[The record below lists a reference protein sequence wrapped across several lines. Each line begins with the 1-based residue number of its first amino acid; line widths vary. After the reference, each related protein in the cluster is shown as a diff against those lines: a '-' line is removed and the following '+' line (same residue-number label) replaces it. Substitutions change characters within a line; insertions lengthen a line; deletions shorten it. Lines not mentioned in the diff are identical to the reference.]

1 MNTVIYLPNA
11 LCPQHRQVLQVAP
24 SSAPHAPRATIAS
37 LAPTGW
43 AHPFVAFVD
52 GVPVLRAQWGQPL
65 QADQA
70 LAFVDVH
77 AIPQGGGGGGGSDAL
92 RTVAMIA
99 LMVYAP
105 GLGTA
110 LTGAQF
116 GVLAGYSTA
125 LVTAGITLGGM
136 ALINTV
142 LPPAKPTSP
151 QQATALAAASPTYSL
166 QAQGN
171 TARLEAAI
179 PEHFGRMLAY
189 PDYAAM
195 PYAEYSGNEQ
205 YLYQLLCIGRGH
217 YDIEAIRIEDTNI
230 ANFDDVTYEVIGPGQ
245 SVNLFPANVI
255 TSPELG
261 GQDLVDTSYIGPF
274 TVNPA
279 GTTVNYVGLDFVM
292 PRGLYYANNDGS
304 LGEKNVQV
312 QVELRR
318 IDDVGNVLVD
328 WQVVTDGTQYGA
340 WSDWSVYG
348 QDVAMPPDTASAQY
362 RSETLNNEF
371 ISTIVYVCT
380 RTVTTGAVFSA
391 ASTTAQRLSLRFGVA
406 AGRYECRVQ
415 RLDTK
420 DTSTRAGHDAVWA
433 GLRGY
438 VNDAR
443 LYGDVTLLAVR
454 MRASSQLSG
463 QASRKINV
471 IATRLLPTYTGSGWT
486 GLQPTRSI
494 AWALAYIAKSVG
506 LTDAQIDL
514 SALRTLDA
522 TWSARSDYFDA
533 RFDQFLSFWEAA
545 TKTAQA
551 GRAKVYLQGGVL
563 RIARDQAATI
573 PVAMFGMRN
582 ILKNSFSVEYLM
594 PTDDTADDVR
604 VSYFDNVRWK
614 PATVTAKL
622 PASTSAKPSKI
633 DLFGVTNR
641 AHAYREGLYTAAA
654 NRYRRKIIKFTTE
667 MEGFIPSFLDLINI
681 QHDMPGWGQGGEVV
695 AVAAAQNLL
704 RYSEQFDN
712 AVYSKINITVTA
724 NAIAAPNGSL
734 TADLI
739 YNTPSSPSYIGL
751 QFVLL
756 QLNTV
761 YTFSFFASP
770 QTSNKVIALEYNL
783 GLGAEFAAAVFNL
796 QSMSITGDALGASIN
811 DVGNGWYRLAI
822 TVTTRTSGTP
832 RFNVIYIGALGAT
845 ADSVTFGL
853 WGAHLVQ
860 GTSVYIPTTTQP
872 RTPTVLTLSEPLTF
886 QFGSNHYIALRK
898 RDGSVSG
905 PYLATPAGISGNQVA
920 IDADLDFTPYTG
932 ETGERTHYSFGWANT
947 YRQRARVLSAKPLT
961 LNTVAIECVNEDDNV
976 HTADVGVTTPTQSS
990 SQLAG
995 FDNAPTVTGVSA
1007 RPVSFNQARML
1018 ITWQPAAWATSYLVE
1033 QSADGTSW
1041 TRVGTST
1048 TASLECANLYG
1059 AATLVRVAAVSLYQG
1074 AWAQVAITIEA
1085 PPNVTGLVYND
1096 GKLLW
1101 TALLSGNVSGYKL
1114 RYHYGSNL
1122 DWAVAQDLH
1131 TGLITESPYTMAVRP
1146 VGTVTIMVKAV
1157 ETLLGLESAKVAY
1170 CIVNLGDALVA
1181 NVLET
1186 VDYQALAWPG
1196 SYSNATVVGGV
1207 LQATQPDLFYN
1218 ADESLFFALDGAAF
1232 YSDKASALEWISPGY
1247 TPSIAAANMQITAAW
1262 QLVGDSVAVD
1272 YRETGPGIFYGQ
1284 DLSAFYGADTDYFYT
1299 GPSDWRTWPGS
1310 LKATGA
1316 ELQWRVRTAAGPT
1329 LGTLSAFAVSVDVP
1343 DINVRLNNV
1352 AVAATGTRLSGAVGK
1367 FLTIQNVQ
1375 LTLQGGSTASYIEI
1389 ADKSPS
1395 VGPLVFAKNASGVAV
1410 AATIDAFLQGY

>member
-52 GVPVLRAQWGQPL
+52 GAPVLRAQWGQPL

-77 AIPQGGGGGGGSDAL
+77 AIPQLGGGGGSDAL

-125 LVTAGITLGGM
+125 LVTAGLTVGGM
-136 ALINTV
+136 ALINAV
-142 LPPAKPTSP
+142 LPPPKPTSP

-205 YLYQLLCIGRGH
+205 YLYQLLCIGRGY

-255 TSPELG
+255 TSPEVG
-261 GQDLVDTSYIGPF
+261 GQDLVDASYIGPF

-318 IDDVGNVLVD
+318 IDDVGDVLAD

-348 QDVAMPPDTASAQY
+348 QDVAMPLNTATAEY
-362 RSETLNNEF
+362 RSETSTSGDRGRQSE
-371 ISTIVYVCT
+371 STTIVYVRT
-380 RTVTTGAVFSA
+380 RTVTTGAVFTA

-443 LYGDVTLLAVR
+443 VYGDVTLLAVR

-514 SALRTLDA
+514 AALRTLDA
-522 TWSARSDYFDA
+522 TWATRGDYFDA
-533 RFDQFLSFWEAA
+533 RFDQFLSFWEAVS
-545 TKTAQA
+545 KTAQA

-582 ILKNSFSVEYLM
+582 IVKNSFSVDYLM

-633 DLFGVTNR
+633 ELFGVTNR
-641 AHAYREGLYTAAA
+641 AHAHREGLYTAAS
-654 NRYRRKIIKFTTE
+654 NRYRRKIIKFSTE

-681 QHDMPGWGQGGEVV
+681 QHDMPGWGQGGE
-695 AVAAAQNLL
+695 AVTVGTGQNLL
-704 RYSEQFDN
+704 RYSEDLSSNRWLGYFVKPAISYGHLAPDGSNTATKVISADSTGSVVGFSGFFQIID
-712 AVYSKINITVTA
+712 APVTGPITVSVWLRCETGTLG
-724 NAIAAPNGSL
+724 ILLGQDDGVTVEMPVTTSWQKFSV
-734 TADLI
+734 T
-739 YNTPSSPSYIGL
+739 TP
-751 QFVLL
+751 
-756 QLNTV
+756 
-761 YTFSFFASP
+761 TFSNAHGDVRGIEFFERTPNNTA
-770 QTSNKVIALEYNL
+770 
-783 GLGAEFAAAVFNL
+783 
-796 QSMSITGDALGASIN
+796 
-811 DVGNGWYRLAI
+811 WY
-822 TVTTRTSGTP
+822 VWHP
-832 RFNVIYIGALGAT
+832 E
-845 ADSVTFGL
+845 
-853 WGAHLVQ
+853 LVQ
-860 GTSVYIPTTTQP
+860 GTNDVYIPTTTQP

-886 QFGSNHYIALRK
+886 QAGSNHYISLRK

-905 PYLATPAGISGNQVA
+905 PYLATSAGVDGNQVA
-920 IDADLDFTPYTG
+920 IDSAIDITPYTG
-932 ETGERTHYSFGWANT
+932 GAQERTHFSFGWAET

-961 LNTVAIECVNEDDNV
+961 LTTVAIECVNEDDNV

-1033 QSADGTSW
+1033 QSFDGTSW
-1041 TRVGTST
+1041 TRVGTSS

-1074 AWAQVAITIEA
+1074 AWSQVAITIEA
-1085 PPNVTGLVYND
+1085 PPDVTGLVYND
-1096 GKLLW
+1096 GKLSW

-1114 RYHYGSNL
+1114 RFHYGTNL

-1196 SYSNATVVGGV
+1196 NYSNATVVGGV

-1232 YSDKASALEWISPGY
+1232 YSGKASALEWISPGY

-1262 QLVGDSVAVD
+1262 QLVGDSVAVE

-1299 GPSDWRTWPGS
+1299 GPSDWRIWPGS
-1310 LKATGA
+1310 LKATGT
-1316 ELQWRVRTAAGPT
+1316 ELQWRVRTASGPT

-1343 DINVRLNNV
+1343 DINVRLNSV

-1367 FLTIQNVQ
+1367 FIAIQNVQ
-1375 LTLQGGSTASYIEI
+1375 LTLQGGSTASYLEI
-1389 ADKSPS
+1389 TDKSPS
-1395 VGPLVFAKNASGVAV
+1395 LGPLVFAKNASGVAV